1 MNNLKTA
8 VLISSICT
16 LAACSPSTPPS
27 ESPTTPLATVPEPA
41 LPAIATDNTS
51 LFERAILTG
60 TGDTLGTLSLKDLGE
75 GGTEVT
81 VTVIGLDGAG
91 THAMH
96 FHEIGACEA
105 PSFKSSGGHFNPMNM
120 AHGKLSADGPHAGD
134 MMNME
139 VGADGTGTLT
149 IINERASIDGDHGLP
164 ALLDA
169 DGTALII
176 HERGDDYTTQPTG
189 AAGGRIGCAVL

>member
-1 MNNLKTA
+1 MINLKT
-8 VLISSICT
+8 VLLISYMCT
-16 LAACSPSTPPS
+16 LAACSPSTPP
-27 ESPTTPLATVPEPA
+27 TTK
-41 LPAIATDNTS
+41 DTS
-51 LFERAILTG
+51 LFERSILTA

-81 VTVIGLDGAG
+81 VTVSGLDGAG
-91 THAMH
+91 NHAMH

>member
-1 MNNLKTA
+1 MINLKTA
-8 VLISSICT
+8 LLISSMCT
-16 LAACSPSTPPS
+16 LAACSPSTPP
-27 ESPTTPLATVPEPA
+27 TAN
-41 LPAIATDNTS
+41 NTS
-51 LFERAILTG
+51 LFERSILTA

-81 VTVIGLDGAG
+81 VTVSGLDGAG

-96 FHEIGACEA
+96 FHEIGVCEA
-105 PSFKSSGGHFNPMNM
+105 PSFTTSGGHFNPMSM

-149 IINERASIDGDHGLP
+149 VINDRVSIGGDHRLP

>member
-1 MNNLKTA
+1 MTNFKT
-8 VLISSICT
+8 VLLLTSVCV
-16 LAACSPSTPPS
+16 LAACSP
-27 ESPTTPLATVPEPA
+27 TTAP
-41 LPAIATDNTS
+41 DTS
-51 LFERAILTG
+51 VFERTILTA
-60 TGDTLGTLSLKDLGE
+60 TGDTLGTLTLKDLGE

-81 VTVIGLDGAG
+81 VSVSGLDSAG

-96 FHEIGACEA
+96 FHEFGLCEA
-105 PSFKSSGGHFNPMNM
+105 PSFTSSGGHKNPMNM

-139 VGADGTGTLT
+139 VGSDGKGTLT
-149 IINERASIDGDHGLP
+149 LINELVSINGDHGLP
-164 ALLDA
+164 ALLDD

-176 HERGDDYTTQPTG
+176 HEKADDYMTQPTG

>member
-1 MNNLKTA
+1 MIHFKTA
-8 VLISSICT
+8 LLISSIGT
-16 LAACSPSTPPS
+16 LAACSPATPPATMPATMP
-27 ESPTTPLATVPEPA
+27 EAATAPVTTPATN
-41 LPAIATDNTS
+41 NTS
-51 LFERAILTG
+51 SFERNILTA

-75 GGTEVT
+75 DGTEVT
-81 VTVIGLDGAG
+81 VTVSGIDGAG
-91 THAMH
+91 THGMH
-96 FHEIGACEA
+96 FHETGVCEA
-105 PSFKSSGGHFNPMNM
+105 PSFTSSGGHFNPMSM
-120 AHGKLSADGPHAGD
+120 AHGKLSPDGPHAGD

-149 IINERASIDGDHGLP
+149 VINARVSISGDHGLP

>member
-8 VLISSICT
+8 LLIGSICT
-16 LAACSPSTPPS
+16 LAACSPSTPPTT
-27 ESPTTPLATVPEPA
+27 SPTTPLATAPA
-41 LPAIATDNTS
+41 SLPVSTTDNTS
-51 LFERAILTG
+51 LFERTILTA

-81 VTVIGLDGAG
+81 VTVSGLDGAG

-120 AHGKLSADGPHAGD
+120 AHGKLSADGPHVGD